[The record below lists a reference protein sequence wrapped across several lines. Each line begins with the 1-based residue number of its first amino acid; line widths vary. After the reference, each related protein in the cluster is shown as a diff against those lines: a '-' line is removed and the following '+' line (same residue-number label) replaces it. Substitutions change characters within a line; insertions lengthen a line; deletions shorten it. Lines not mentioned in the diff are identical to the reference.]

1 MLNLERSRNRRVAA
15 QVLLLC
21 VAIVISVGCGEPVPR
36 LQWVPNPVDVKTP
49 VANIAEGVRVENWV
63 GNSPEHGS
71 GGSCVHA
78 SSINVFQG
86 AGREDLS
93 QLWRARRY
101 EGPETGNG
109 ILSKYKAEGI
119 PHLWTETAD
128 TKLLEQATATHR
140 TGIIFY
146 FPGHCVEFVEF
157 AQYQGREVAV
167 LLDNNFV
174 DRYFLID
181 RPTFERSWKYYDGF
195 AAVPWIEPVTP
206 RTFPR
211 TVPLET

>member
-1 MLNLERSRNRRVAA
+1 MRKACSSLHL
-15 QVLLLC
+15 
-21 VAIVISVGCGEPVPR
+21 VAIALVIAIGCVGCGPRAPR
-36 LQWVPNPVDVKTP
+36 LQWVPNPAEVKTP

-63 GNSPEHGS
+63 GTSKYGR

-78 SSINVFQG
+78 SSINVFESV
-86 AGREDLS
+86 GRQDLT
-93 QLWRARRY
+93 QIWRDRRY

-109 ILSKYKAEGI
+109 ILAKYKAEGI

-128 TKLLEQATATHR
+128 VKLLEQATASHR
-140 TGIIFY
+140 PGVIFY
-146 FPGHCVEFVEF
+146 FPGHCVTFVEF
-157 AQYQGREVAV
+157 AMYEGRPVAV
-167 LLDNNFV
+167 LFDNNFI

-181 RPTFERSWKYYDGF
+181 RQTFERSWQYYDGF
-195 AAVPWIEPVTP
+195 AAVPWLEPLTP